1 MNGNNTERISFILT
15 NATECC
21 KQEMQRQPGWNSSYL
36 SFCVRMLTDS
46 PIFHSMLAQIFTFVF
61 YFIFFL
67 SPFLFPFSFSFPVLT
82 YYFHMPCPEFQLGLI
97 YSFWRS
103 FLLPLVSFFFFSSLL
118 LTSSQPTFWPFLAL
132 VVHKLSFICTLSY
145 CSAYSNVFLILFPS
159 REETDFAYTEKWDPQ
174 QPTEV
179 AGHSHHHTDLGP

>member
-1 MNGNNTERISFILT
+1 MLQTRDAEAARLKLFLSELLCKDADRQSNIPLYAGPNIHVCFLFHLFSVSFSVSIL
-15 NATECC
+15 
-21 KQEMQRQPGWNSSYL
+21 
-36 SFCVRMLTDS
+36 
-46 PIFHSMLAQIFTFVF
+46 
-61 YFIFFL
+61 FFL
-67 SPFLFPFSFSFPVLT
+67 SCFDILFSHALPRISIGPYLLILEIFPSSSCFL
-82 YYFHMPCPEFQLGLI
+82 
-97 YSFWRS
+97 
-103 FLLPLVSFFFFSSLL
+103 FFFFSSLL